1 MISGGEKQRVALA
14 RVLLKDAPIFFFDEA
29 VSYFD
34 PIWLSRVNADSTCF
48 QTSALD
54 TYTENEVMRNIN
66 SILMLKKRTSI
77 FVAHRLKTVADA
89 DLIIVLSDGAVAE
102 QGTHLQLLEQ
112 GGLYASCQ

>member
-1 MISGGEKQRVALA
+1 MCI
-14 RVLLKDAPIFFFDEA
+14 
-29 VSYFD
+29 
-34 PIWLSRVNADSTCF
+34 

-66 SILMLKKRTSI
+66 SILLLKKRTSI

-102 QGTHLQLLEQ
+102 EGTHAELLAH
-112 GGLYASCQ
+112 GGVYAKRKYTSAFEKFIKLIIAISVDNATRNRS

>member
-29 VSYFD
+29 VSCLCLFR
-34 PIWLSRVNADSTCF
+34 PTVGNADTSWL

-89 DLIIVLSDGAVAE
+89 DVIIVLSDGAVAE
-102 QGTHLQLLEQ
+102 QGTHSELLEQ
-112 GGLYASCQ
+112 GGLYASC